1 MTRSKTTWV
10 ISLLLLTACATDTD
24 PGKQSGCPRE
34 SIQVQNEETGEYDCV
49 HQMDLEK
56 IIDEIDEVRW

>member
-1 MTRSKTTWV
+1 MNRPKLILM

-56 IIDEIDEVRW
+56 LIDELDEVRW